1 MLQRKKEAIRREE
14 LKFERTIASEVKQ
27 IRDLDDKERMLIN
40 TLKDKETPV
49 SQMLQEY
56 FSFKYERLQRKI
68 DSEIRSNLLG
78 EERDRTDE
86 LELKYDLGTPILLN
100 NLSTRIH

>member
-14 LKFERTIASEVKQ
+14 LRFERTIASEAKQ
-27 IRDLDDKERMLIN
+27 MRDLEDKERTLIN
-40 TLKDKETPV
+40 TLKDRETPV

-78 EERDRTDE
+78 EERDFADE

-100 NLSTRIH
+100 NLSYRIH